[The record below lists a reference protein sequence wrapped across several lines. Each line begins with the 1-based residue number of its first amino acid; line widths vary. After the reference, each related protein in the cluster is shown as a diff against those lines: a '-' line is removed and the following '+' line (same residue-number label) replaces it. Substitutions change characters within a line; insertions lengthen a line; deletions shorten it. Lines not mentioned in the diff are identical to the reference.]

1 MSEDNLKPPPKKR
14 GRKPK
19 QPLVESENVVISL
32 GLNNN
37 DTGEQ
42 ISNSDISDKPAPKKR
57 GRKPKGGKIVE
68 PEKPN
73 TGDQDQ
79 KMNIILHLKC
89 SLKDL
94 HTSQNDYM
102 EPYNGNITS
111 QFEPIGSE
119 AEQMNDYGSTYNV
132 IDNNKSQIVPP
143 VNSESEQD
151 NVVDTDENETKLI
164 WKKLKQ
170 LEKNLNHNHTDHFKA
185 DCFWC
190 TCSFD
195 NPPCFIPKCYLKETY
210 NVYGCFCSPECA
222 CAYLMN
228 ENIDSSTKFER
239 YYLLNHI
246 YAEVYKYIKNIKPAP
261 SPFYTLN
268 KYYGNMT
275 IQEYRA
281 LLSDERLFLIVDK
294 PMTRIMPELHQTN
307 DDHIL
312 SNKIIPT
319 NQSGRKVMKPTTKN
333 DALMENF
340 GLGNK

>member
-19 QPLVESENVVISL
+19 QPVVESENVVISL

-42 ISNSDISDKPAPKKR
+42 ISNSDTGDKPAPKKR

-102 EPYNGNITS
+102 EPYNGNINS
-111 QFEPIGSE
+111 QFEPIGNE

-143 VNSESEQD
+143 VNSESEHD
-151 NVVDTDENETKLI
+151 NAVDTDENETKVI

>member
-1 MSEDNLKPPPKKR
+1 MSMDDSKPVPKKR

-19 QPLVESENVVISL
+19 IQTDATNTIISVSSESQLSES
-32 GLNNN
+32 G
-37 DTGEQ
+37 DA
-42 ISNSDISDKPAPKKR
+42 ISNNESLKAPPKKR

-68 PEKPN
+68 PEQSSSESSEPKQN
-73 TGDQDQ
+73 V
-79 KMNIILHLKC
+79 ILSLKC

-94 HTSQNDYM
+94 QSSQTNYL
-102 EPYNGNITS
+102 EPYNSTMNAG
-111 QFEPIGSE
+111 FEPLTSE
-119 AEQMNDYGSTYNV
+119 IENSSMNDFGSNYSAM
-132 IDNNKSQIVPP
+132 DNQPINNDDNIPP
-143 VNSESEQD
+143 E
-151 NVVDTDENETKLI
+151 TDGDETETKAV

-170 LEKNLNHNHTDHFKA
+170 LEQNLNHNHTDNFKS

-190 TCSFD
+190 TCPFD
-195 NPPCFIPKCYLKETY
+195 NPPCYIPKCHFKDTF

-222 CAYLMN
+222 AAYLMD
-228 ENIDSSTKFER
+228 ENVDSSTKFER

-246 YAEVYKYIKNIKPAP
+246 YGAVYNYSKNIKPAP

-268 KYYGNMT
+268 KYYGNLT

-281 LLSDERLFLIVDK
+281 LLSDERLFLVVDK

-319 NQSGRKVMKPTTKN
+319 NQASKRLKKSTTKN
-333 DALMENF
+333 DALAENF
-340 GLGNK
+340 GLSGK